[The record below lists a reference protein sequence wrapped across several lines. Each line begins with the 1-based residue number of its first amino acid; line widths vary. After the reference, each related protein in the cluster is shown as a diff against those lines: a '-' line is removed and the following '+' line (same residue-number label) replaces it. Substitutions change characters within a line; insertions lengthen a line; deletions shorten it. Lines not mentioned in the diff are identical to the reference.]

1 MKLSSQCTQLSS
13 DFERIKSR
21 LKLPNSQE
29 TNSELHFR
37 NHVGSSPVLRRNM
50 PEEKCGDCKKAKVA
64 EEAEFRRNREDVEKI
79 ERRLEP
85 LRRDI
90 MDSILLSLWYVSLV

>member
-1 MKLSSQCTQLSS
+1 
-13 DFERIKSR
+13 
-21 LKLPNSQE
+21 
-29 TNSELHFR
+29 
-37 NHVGSSPVLRRNM
+37 M